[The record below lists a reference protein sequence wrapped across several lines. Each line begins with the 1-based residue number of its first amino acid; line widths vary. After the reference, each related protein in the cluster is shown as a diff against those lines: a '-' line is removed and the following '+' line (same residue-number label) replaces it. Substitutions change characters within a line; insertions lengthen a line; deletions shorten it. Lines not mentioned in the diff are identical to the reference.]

1 MPMTPERIT
10 ERVGDLVES
19 IRYALSS
26 AFAEHNAATTIDY
39 IRQVHALGIIDAAQL
54 ETLVASV
61 NQAAD
66 SWLPSVDKDGMPLE
80 K

>member
-1 MPMTPERIT
+1 MPITPERIT

-19 IRYALSS
+19 IRHALSS
-26 AFAEHNAATTIDY
+26 AFAEHNAAATIDY
-39 IRQVHALGIIDAAQL
+39 IRQLHDLGIIDAAQL

-66 SWLPSVDKDGMPLE
+66 SWLPSVDKDGVPRE